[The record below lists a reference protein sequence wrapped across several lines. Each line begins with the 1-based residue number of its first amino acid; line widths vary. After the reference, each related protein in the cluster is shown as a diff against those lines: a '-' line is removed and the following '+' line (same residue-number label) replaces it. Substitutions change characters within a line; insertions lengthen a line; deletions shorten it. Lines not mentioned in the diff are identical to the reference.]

1 MRFLRRS
8 DDGAAAVEFALVT
21 PLLLLIILAIADLGW
36 VFNQQLTLTAA
47 AREGARIMAVHHDDP
62 GAAGRAEAR
71 IAELV
76 NTGHSVSFTSTCSP
90 AILDDVATVTVS
102 SPLDDLT
109 GWLSSIAG
117 GTNLQGIGSM
127 RCGG

>member
-1 MRFLRRS
+1 MKSFHKA

-62 GAAGRAEAR
+62 GASGRAEAR
-71 IAELV
+71 VNELV
-76 NTGHSVSFTSTCSP
+76 NSEVTVSFTATCSP

-102 SPLDDLT
+102 APLDDLT
-109 GWLSSIAG
+109 GWLSSIASSTSLTG
-117 GTNLQGIGSM
+117 VGSM

>member
-1 MRFLRRS
+1 MRFLRKA

-36 VFNQQLTLTAA
+36 VFNQQLSLTAA
-47 AREGARIMAVHHDDP
+47 AREGARIMAVHVDDP
-62 GAAGRAEAR
+62 GAQERAETR
-71 IAELV
+71 IGELV
-76 NTGHSVSFTSTCSP
+76 NSGFTVSFDETCSP

-102 SPLDDLT
+102 APIDDLT

-117 GTNLQGIGSM
+117 ETNLEGIGSM